1 MRKWTGEPGSG
12 SIQDKIIQTLRERIE
27 NILDRHGVSSAKAR
41 EIVEELT
48 DEVSWAFV
56 GRKHKLERGGPGR
69 PANDPG
75 NLLSVNVADV
85 LMKHEIRGS
94 WLGGGTEEEDGQM
107 GIVAE
112 LESVAVAAFREAC
125 GIEVGVMARPAR
137 ISEARKMLG
146 KIERE

>member
-1 MRKWTGEPGSG
+1 MRKWAGKPGSG
-12 SIQDKIIQTLRERIE
+12 SLKDKTMQTLRGRIE
-27 NILDRHGVSSAKAR
+27 NILDRHAVPFAKAQ

-56 GRKHKLERGGPGR
+56 GREHKLERGGRGR
-69 PANDPG
+69 PADGPA
-75 NLLSVNVADV
+75 NLLSVNVADI
-85 LMKHEIRGS
+85 LMKHKIRGS

-112 LESVAVAAFREAC
+112 LEAVSLAAFREAC
-125 GIEVGVMARPAR
+125 ETEVGVMARPAR

-146 KIERE
+146 KIERN